1 MKADN
6 TSNTDEGSRQA
17 GKSMIARGEHVSSS
31 YGEIAR
37 LRWWGRTR

>member
-31 YGEIAR
+31 LWRDRSVALVG
-37 LRWWGRTR
+37 